1 MNRDGGEMKINAT
14 QIVILQNDFLP
25 EYCSEYIVTLYR

>member
-1 MNRDGGEMKINAT
+1 MGGEMKIDAT

-25 EYCSEYIVTLYR
+25 EHCSEYAAMPYR